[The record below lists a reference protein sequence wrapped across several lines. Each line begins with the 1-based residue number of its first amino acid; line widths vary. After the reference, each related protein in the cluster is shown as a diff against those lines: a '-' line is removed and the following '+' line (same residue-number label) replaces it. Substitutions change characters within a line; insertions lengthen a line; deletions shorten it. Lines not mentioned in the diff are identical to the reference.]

1 MDTAEKDIELLA
13 KLLNDRKKQEAGKMR
28 KLYDGLYAHFEKTF
42 LPGIEDVS
50 FPRKD
55 RIMQE
60 LDEALDDMELGV
72 FFPELPGRTL
82 LGVTGKSAMQAEFRE
97 LWAMEAAELLEMNRT
112 LPCFVSA
119 KEWQGEIGAL
129 NTAGERCV
137 LSAEEYE
144 RFNGA
149 LGQQGIDSQQILQAY
164 ATGGAK
170 GMFKNTV
177 FVWLPEDVNWETP
190 FNRCL
195 LRSLDAVVLG
205 NEVAGKK
212 LQPLYEVCDR
222 EGVRLLVL
230 SESAQQDAALLE
242 NTAAEFLS
250 GGQLI
255 PRLQQMDRP
264 RHTCLFS
271 TEMESSRL
279 SFLAYYKEQ
288 EGGLKAELKQFS
300 GDLGEIEQDSTRERM
315 QGYRAEIASEI
326 ESLAE
331 EKKKITALFKE
342 FCKQAQDFESL
353 LLNAG
358 QKVKSSAGARKM
370 QPRERCLR
378 LWGRMTEKCLAAHL
392 YAKADDYI
400 KVLEKH
406 DYAYAYIYRLRL
418 WQEKGR
424 PPKAHF
430 NARIRR
436 LQDEPNNELVRRA
449 KIYFADEL
457 GLRAPEFAAMA
468 QQLPYLETAAEYY
481 YRALFAEMQGRQ
493 KEAADH
499 YKKAY
504 NKGYAAAGEKLL
516 EFAQSGIGGFSLAE
530 AAEYMLPEACYRYGL
545 QKRKAG
551 EGNEAAVSLKI
562 AAAKEYL
569 PAIGF
574 LADELYEQ
582 IAMEQHTVCEKAAEK
597 PPILNALEAIYKIK
611 RTIEPEEETGK
622 NKILNC
628 LALFQ
633 YLLRR
638 ETEESVRERQEKV
651 GFLYAWLGDV
661 QRALGMWR
669 EAKTAEAWYQCGC
682 LYQNGAGSIAENLDE
697 AAYCFLEA
705 GKRGHGLA
713 KAAYSQVCA
722 EQERRKAEKAYDKNK
737 KYESTKT
744 IENYES
750 DEGCFIATAT
760 CTALQKKHNCREL
773 MAMHV
778 LHKVLERDSGV
789 KKLIEEY
796 YRIAPEIV
804 RKIDAD
810 QSAAEEYRSLWS
822 NCIEKT
828 YGLIRERRYGEATLA
843 YIDMVEGLSR
853 KYHVPLA
860 AGIEEEIAGFRA
872 RYEKGLAL
880 QA

>member
-72 FFPELPGRTL
+72 FFPELRGRTL

-144 RFNGA
+144 RFNSA

-190 FNRCL
+190 FNCCL

-205 NEVAGKK
+205 NGAAGKK
-212 LQPLYEVCDR
+212 LQPLYEACDR

-230 SESAQQDAALLE
+230 SESAHQDAALLE

-250 GGQLI
+250 GGQLVS
-255 PRLQQMDRP
+255 RLQQMDRP

-271 TEMESSRL
+271 TEMESSCL
-279 SFLAYYKEQ
+279 SFFAYYKEQ
-288 EGGLKAELKQFS
+288 ERGLKAELKQFS

-315 QGYRAEIASEI
+315 QGYKAEVAEEI
-326 ESLAE
+326 ERLAE
-331 EKKKITALFKE
+331 EKKRITAVFKD
-342 FCKQAQDFESL
+342 FRKQAQECECVML
-353 LLNAG
+353 GAVQTGKN
-358 QKVKSSAGARKM
+358 GARAK
-370 QPRERCLR
+370 QLLSRERCLR
-378 LWGRMTEKCLAAHL
+378 LWGRMAEKCLAAHL

-400 KVLEKH
+400 KGLEKY
-406 DYAYAYIYRLRL
+406 DYAYAYIYRLRF
-418 WQEKGR
+418 WQEKGWVLNKYFR
-424 PPKAHF
+424 EALH
-430 NARIRR
+430 R
-436 LQDEPNNELVRRA
+436 LKDESNNELVRRA
-449 KIYFADEL
+449 KIYFAGEL
-457 GLRAPEFAAMA
+457 GLHASEFADMA
-468 QQLPYLETAAEYY
+468 QELPYLETAEEYY
-481 YRALFAEMQGRQ
+481 YRALFAERKGRQ

-504 NKGYAAAGEKLL
+504 NKGHAAAGEKLL

-545 QKRKAG
+545 QKRKSG

-569 PAIGF
+569 PAISF
-574 LADELYEQ
+574 LAEELYEQ
-582 IAMEQHTVCEKAAEK
+582 IAMEVYAGQG
-597 PPILNALEAIYKIK
+597 
-611 RTIEPEEETGK
+611 EETRK

-638 ETEESVRERQEKV
+638 EPQENVRERKEKV
-651 GFLYAWLGDV
+651 GFLYSWMGDV

-669 EAKTAEAWYQCGC
+669 EAGTAEALHRCGC

-697 AAYCFLEA
+697 AAHCFLEA
-705 GKRGHGLA
+705 GNRGHKLA
-713 KAAYSQVCA
+713 QDAYRQVCM
-722 EQERRKAEKAYDKNK
+722 EQERRKEEKKKVYDENK
-737 KYESTKT
+737 SYETKT
-744 IENYES
+744 RIENYREES
-750 DEGCFIATAT
+750 DDGFCFITTAT
-760 CTALQKKHNCREL
+760 CTSLHKGDNCEEL
-773 MAMHV
+773 MAMRAF
-778 LHKVLERDSGV
+778 RDRMKEQDVGV

-804 RKIDAD
+804 RRIDAD
-810 QSAAEEYRSLWS
+810 KDAAEEYRSLWS

>member
-164 ATGGAK
+164 ATGGTN

-205 NEVAGKK
+205 NEAVGKK
-212 LQPLYEVCDR
+212 LQPLYEACDR

-358 QKVKSSAGARKM
+358 QKVKSSAGTRKM

-545 QKRKAG
+545 QKRKEG
-551 EGNEAAVSLKI
+551 EGSEAVVGLKI

-574 LADELYEQ
+574 LAEELYEQ
-582 IAMEQHTVCEKAAEK
+582 IAMEVYAGQ
-597 PPILNALEAIYKIK
+597 
-611 RTIEPEEETGK
+611 EEETGK

-638 ETEESVRERQEKV
+638 EPEENVRERKEKV
-651 GFLYAWLGDV
+651 GFLYSWLGDV
-661 QRALGMWR
+661 QRALSMWR
-669 EAKTAEAWYQCGC
+669 DAGTAEALYQCGC
-682 LYQNGAGSIAENLDE
+682 LYQNGAGAIAENLT
-697 AAYCFLEA
+697 AAARYFMEA
-705 GKRGHGLA
+705 GNRGHELA

-722 EQERRKAEKAYDKNK
+722 EQERRKADKKKAYDKNK
-737 KYESTKT
+737 KYKSKKKKT
-744 IENYES
+744 NYRKS
-750 DEGCFIATAT
+750 SSGFCFITTAT
-760 CTALQKKHNCREL
+760 CMSLQKGDDCEEL
-773 MAMHV
+773 MAMRAFRD
-778 LHKVLERDSGV
+778 LMKERDSGV

>member
-144 RFNGA
+144 RFNSV

-177 FVWLPEDVNWETP
+177 FVWLPEDVNWESP

-205 NEVAGKK
+205 NEAAGKK
-212 LQPLYEVCDR
+212 LQPLYEACDR

-230 SESAQQDAALLE
+230 SESAHQDAALLE

-358 QKVKSSAGARKM
+358 QKVKSSAGTRKM

-400 KVLEKH
+400 KGLEKH
-406 DYAYAYIYRLRL
+406 DYAYAYIYRLRF
-418 WQEKGR
+418 WQEKGWVLNKYFR
-424 PPKAHF
+424 EELH
-430 NARIRR
+430 R
-436 LQDEPNNELVRRA
+436 LKDEPNNELVRRA

-457 GLRAPEFAAMA
+457 GLRASEFADMA
-468 QQLPYLETAAEYY
+468 QELPYLETAEEYY

-493 KEAADH
+493 KEAAAH

-504 NKGYAAAGEKLL
+504 NKGYAAAGEKLM
-516 EFAQSGIGGFSLAE
+516 EFAQGGIGGFSLAE

-569 PAIGF
+569 PAISF
-574 LADELYEQ
+574 LAEELYEQ
-582 IAMEQHTVCEKAAEK
+582 IAMEVYARQG
-597 PPILNALEAIYKIK
+597 
-611 RTIEPEEETGK
+611 EETRK

-638 ETEESVRERQEKV
+638 EPQENVRERKEKV
-651 GFLYAWLGDV
+651 GFLYSWLGDV

-669 EAKTAEAWYQCGC
+669 DAGTTEALYRCGC
-682 LYQNGAGSIAENLDE
+682 LYQNGAGSIAENLT
-697 AAYCFLEA
+697 AAARYFMEA
-705 GKRGHGLA
+705 GNRGHELA

-722 EQERRKAEKAYDKNK
+722 EQERRKADKKKAYDKNK
-737 KYESTKT
+737 KYKSKKKKT
-744 IENYES
+744 NYRRS
-750 DEGCFIATAT
+750 SSGPCFITTAT
-760 CTALQKKHNCREL
+760 CMSLQKGDDCEEL
-773 MAMHV
+773 MAMRAFRD
-778 LHKVLERDSGV
+778 LMKERDSSV

>member
-82 LGVTGKSAMQAEFRE
+82 IGVMGKSAMQAEFRE

-144 RFNGA
+144 RFNSA

-177 FVWLPEDVNWETP
+177 FVWLPEDVNWESP

-205 NEVAGKK
+205 NEAAGKK
-212 LQPLYEVCDR
+212 LQPLYEACDR

-358 QKVKSSAGARKM
+358 QKVKSSAGTRKM

-400 KVLEKH
+400 KGLEKH
-406 DYAYAYIYRLRL
+406 DYAYAYIYRLRF

-457 GLRAPEFAAMA
+457 GLRASEFADMA
-468 QQLPYLETAAEYY
+468 QELPYLETAEEYY

-493 KEAADH
+493 KEAAAH

-504 NKGYAAAGEKLL
+504 NKGYAAAGEKLM
-516 EFAQSGIGGFSLAE
+516 EFAQGGIGGFSLAE

-569 PAIGF
+569 PAISF
-574 LADELYEQ
+574 LAEELYEQ
-582 IAMEQHTVCEKAAEK
+582 IAMEVYAGQG
-597 PPILNALEAIYKIK
+597 
-611 RTIEPEEETGK
+611 EETRK

-638 ETEESVRERQEKV
+638 EPQENVRERKEKV
-651 GFLYAWLGDV
+651 GFLYSWLGDV

-669 EAKTAEAWYQCGC
+669 DAGTTEALYRCGC
-682 LYQNGAGSIAENLDE
+682 LYQNGAGSIAENLT
-697 AAYCFLEA
+697 AAARYFMEA
-705 GKRGHGLA
+705 GNRGHELA

-722 EQERRKAEKAYDKNK
+722 EQERRKADKKKAYDKNK
-737 KYESTKT
+737 KYKSKKKKT
-744 IENYES
+744 NYRRS
-750 DEGCFIATAT
+750 SSGPCFITTAT
-760 CTALQKKHNCREL
+760 CMSLQKGDDCEEL
-773 MAMHV
+773 MAMRAFRD
-778 LHKVLERDSGV
+778 LMKERDSSV

>member
-144 RFNGA
+144 RFNSA

-177 FVWLPEDVNWETP
+177 FVWLPEDVNWESP

-205 NEVAGKK
+205 NEAAGKK
-212 LQPLYEVCDR
+212 LQPLYEACDR

-230 SESAQQDAALLE
+230 SESAHQDAALLE

-358 QKVKSSAGARKM
+358 QKVKSSAGTRKM

-400 KVLEKH
+400 KGLEKH
-406 DYAYAYIYRLRL
+406 DYAYAYIYRLRF
-418 WQEKGR
+418 WQEKGWVLNKYFR
-424 PPKAHF
+424 EELH
-430 NARIRR
+430 R
-436 LQDEPNNELVRRA
+436 LKDEPNNELVRRA

-457 GLRAPEFAAMA
+457 GLRASEFADMA
-468 QQLPYLETAAEYY
+468 QELPYLETAEEYY

-493 KEAADH
+493 KEAAAH

-504 NKGYAAAGEKLL
+504 NKGYAAAGEKLM
-516 EFAQSGIGGFSLAE
+516 EFAQGGIGGFSLAE

-569 PAIGF
+569 PAISF
-574 LADELYEQ
+574 LAEELYEQ
-582 IAMEQHTVCEKAAEK
+582 IAMEVYAGQG
-597 PPILNALEAIYKIK
+597 
-611 RTIEPEEETGK
+611 EETRK

-638 ETEESVRERQEKV
+638 EPQENVRERKEKV
-651 GFLYAWLGDV
+651 GFLYSWLGDV

-669 EAKTAEAWYQCGC
+669 DAGTTEALYRCGC
-682 LYQNGAGSIAENLDE
+682 LYQNGAGSIAENLT
-697 AAYCFLEA
+697 AAARYFMEA
-705 GKRGHGLA
+705 GNRGHELA

-722 EQERRKAEKAYDKNK
+722 EQERRKADKKKAYDKNK
-737 KYESTKT
+737 KYKSKKKKT
-744 IENYES
+744 NYRRS
-750 DEGCFIATAT
+750 SSGPCFITTAT
-760 CTALQKKHNCREL
+760 CMSLQKGDDCEEL
-773 MAMHV
+773 MAMRAFRD
-778 LHKVLERDSGV
+778 LMKERDSSV

>member
-13 KLLNDRKKQEAGKMR
+13 KLLNDRKKQEAGNMR

-82 LGVTGKSAMQAEFRE
+82 LGVTGNSAMQAEFRE
-97 LWAMEAAELLEMNRT
+97 LWAMEAAELLEMNCT

-164 ATGGAK
+164 ATGGAN
-170 GMFKNTV
+170 GMFKNAV

-212 LQPLYEVCDR
+212 LQPLYEACDR

-315 QGYRAEIASEI
+315 QGYRAEISSEI

-358 QKVKSSAGARKM
+358 QKVKSSAGTRKM

-545 QKRKAG
+545 QKRKEG

-582 IAMEQHTVCEKAAEK
+582 IQEGQQAGSKEAARE
-597 PPILNALEAIYKIK
+597 
-611 RTIEPEEETGK
+611 

-682 LYQNGAGSIAENLDE
+682 LYQNGTGSIAENLDE
-697 AAYCFLEA
+697 AAHCFMEA

-713 KAAYSQVCA
+713 KEAYSQICT
-722 EQERRKAEKAYDKNK
+722 EQERRKEEKEKAYDKNK
-737 KYESTKT
+737 KYESTKNKT
-744 IENYES
+744 NYRKS
-750 DEGCFIATAT
+750 SSGFCFITTAT
-760 CTALQKKHNCREL
+760 CMSLQKGDDCEEL
-773 MAMHV
+773 MAMRAFRD
-778 LHKVLERDSGV
+778 LMKERDSGV

-828 YGLIRERRYGEATLA
+828 YGLIREKRYGEATLS